1 MKRVY
6 DVVFVVLIVFICV
19 KKMEE
24 TVYTKHTTAATVN
37 CLKSA
42 LYPRHRQKEE
52 RRDFMT

>member
-6 DVVFVVLIVFICV
+6 DLVFVVLIVFICV

-42 LYPRHRQKEE
+42 VIFP
-52 RRDFMT
+52 T